1 MSNALI
7 KSYFIFLLFFI
18 PLIAGAEEIIDGDTE
33 LEQINSLVDNK
44 DNEVEKQYID
54 KIQKTF
60 FYPKRSGNENTEFIK
75 YKKGMS
81 YKIRTREAMATI
93 LVFEND
99 EIQKVINGDT
109 EGFEIENAGANV
121 LAIKPKIIGIDTN
134 ITIIGKSKE
143 VYNFYVFSTN
153 HKNGKNPTLIAFI
166 QNPRLDKNKIGESE
180 ENVEIFSHPLS
191 KFYKLPKGRTIDEFM
206 VIGDN
211 TNRLLIDRKKISPIK
226 YEQKAKAKIKSK
238 SGSIYIE
245 DDESKGLKAIEIF
258 NDNEFTYFKF
268 NRNLA
273 SSRFPAVFQVI
284 NGRNAIVNIS
294 VVGDY
299 LIAKTISDKWVFKEG
314 QNVVYIKAI
323 K

>member
-1 MSNALI
+1 MSKTI
-7 KSYFIFLLFFI
+7 KTYFLLLLFFA
-18 PLIAGAEEIIDGDTE
+18 PLIATAEGIIDGDKE
-33 LEQINSLVDNK
+33 LEQINASTEQK
-44 DNEVEKQYID
+44 TKQEGEEYID

-60 FYPKRSGNENTEFIK
+60 FYPKRSGDENAEFIK

-109 EGFEIENAGANV
+109 EGFEIENAGSNV
-121 LAIKPKIIGIDTN
+121 LAIKPKIIGVDTN

-153 HKNGKNPTLIAFI
+153 HKNGRNPTLIAFVE
-166 QNPRLDKNKIGESE
+166 NPKLGNKKHSESGEGE
-180 ENVEIFSHPLS
+180 EVFTHPLS

-211 TNRLLIDRKKISPIK
+211 TNRLLIDRKKISPTK
-226 YEQKAKAKIKSK
+226 YEQRAKARIKSK

-245 DDESKGLKAIEIF
+245 DDESKALKALEIF

-273 SSRFPAVFQVI
+273 SSRFPVVFQVI
-284 NGRNAIVNIS
+284 NGVNALVNVS

-299 LIAKTISDKWVFKEG
+299 LIAKTISDKWIFKEG
-314 QNVVYIKAI
+314 KNEVYIKAL